1 MKLDFYPQ
9 IYEKFPNIKFH
20 KNPSSGSRVVLC
32 GRTEKH
38 AANSFFFICN
48 FANASKTKIPT
59 SLPLGRSSSWG
70 WLGLTGTRH
79 ALFSKVY

>member
-1 MKLDFYPQ
+1 MKNSQILNFIKIRPVAAELFYADGQ
-9 IYEKFPNIKFH
+9 
-20 KNPSSGSRVVLC
+20 KNTQLTV
-32 GRTEKH
+32 
-38 AANSFFFICN
+38 FFFICN